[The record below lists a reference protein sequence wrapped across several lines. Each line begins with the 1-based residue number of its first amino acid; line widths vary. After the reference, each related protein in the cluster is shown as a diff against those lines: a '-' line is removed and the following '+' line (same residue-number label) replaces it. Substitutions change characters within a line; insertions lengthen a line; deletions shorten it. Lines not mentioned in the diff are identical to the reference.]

1 MKTGIFLSYK
11 GLGAN
16 LLHLSYCHQIAKKF
30 GKVELITLCPNLNRV
45 LIDDPLIKS
54 VNYLDKFHRNF
65 FDIINLSVFIKK
77 FNFENIFIF
86 YPSIRHYLACKIAGI
101 KNIDHYPLFK
111 KKNLHLVNAAKT
123 FTEQSLNIKTC
134 PTETQISLNS
144 EKIKKYNLGKQKK
157 IVLGIGSSGP
167 TTRWGYNNF
176 ASLINKFNDIGDY
189 HFYLVCGK
197 NEEEGAIKIINQIK
211 KDNCESLSSKDVS
224 EIIYYIYLSDIFIG
238 NDSFGHHVSSQMN
251 KPSFVILLDTP
262 KAYSDYSK
270 NQFRIIPP
278 GADINKI
285 THGSSFNPDSITVEM
300 IINKVKNFI

>member
-1 MKTGIFLSYK
+1 M
-11 GLGAN
+11 
-16 LLHLSYCHQIAKKF
+16 
-30 GKVELITLCPNLNRV
+30 
-45 LIDDPLIKS
+45 
-54 VNYLDKFHRNF
+54 
-65 FDIINLSVFIKK
+65 NLSVFIKK

-86 YPSIRHYLACKIAGI
+86 YPSIRHYIACKIAGI
-101 KNIDHYPLFK
+101 KNIYHYPLFK

-123 FTEQSLNIKTC
+123 FTEQSLNIKNC

-176 ASLINKFNDIGDY
+176 ASLINKFNNIGDY

-197 NEEEGAIKIINQIK
+197 NEEEGAIKIINQVK
-211 KDNCESLSSKDVS
+211 KGNCESLSSKDVS

-285 THGSSFNPDSITVEM
+285 THGSSFDPDSITVEM